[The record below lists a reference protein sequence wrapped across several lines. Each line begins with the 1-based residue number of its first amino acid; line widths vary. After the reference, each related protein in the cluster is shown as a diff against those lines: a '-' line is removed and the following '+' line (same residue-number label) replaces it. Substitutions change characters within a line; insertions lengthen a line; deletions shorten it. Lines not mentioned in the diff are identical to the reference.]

1 MDYLD
6 LDLGSVDA
14 EDLRQDSRDFIQAQA
29 PAGWRL
35 NPFLDW
41 MLGAVAR
48 MVSILIALAGQVPK
62 AIFRDFGVTVLRI
75 PAVTATYATGTVTL
89 NANLEAGSATGL
101 DAGATIVIDGVGF
114 TTTAASGPVAAGG
127 TATVPIQAVLAGS
140 SASQL
145 TGASVLL
152 SSPAVTW
159 IDTITLVAPTEGG
172 VDGETAD
179 EYVNRLADEI
189 PTLSPKAI
197 LLEDV
202 AAIAR
207 ADIEVYRALPL
218 RHYVPAGPG
227 GTPPAQTDVEGAV
240 AVAVIA
246 QGGSDVS
253 EEAEDRVEAAIV
265 DDEQRIVSVSAYVI
279 APTRSAVKVSYAA
292 QAFPG
297 QDTDAA
303 EATGNAALMSLLSG
317 ATWGVPADGGPTDW
331 IDEQVVMRN
340 DLIGALYRTGV
351 FRHVSDVR
359 LALVA
364 NALGTAD
371 LTLPGPAAI
380 PELDETN
387 IAAVVTL

>member
-6 LDLGSVDA
+6 LDFGSVDA
-14 EDLRQDSRDFIQAQA
+14 EDLRQDGRDFIQAQA

-48 MVSILIALAGQVPK
+48 MIVILVALAGQVPK
-62 AIFRDFGVTVLRI
+62 AIFKAFGVTVLRI
-75 PAVTATYATGTVTL
+75 PALTATYATGAVTVH
-89 NANLEAGSATGL
+89 ANAGSGGTL

-114 TTTAASGPVAAGG
+114 ATTASSGAVAAGA
-127 TATVPIQAVLAGS
+127 TAVVPIQAAVAGAGGS
-140 SASQL
+140 DL
-145 TGASVLL
+145 VGTSVRL

-159 IDTITLVAPTEGG
+159 IDSITLNAPTEGG
-172 VDGETAD
+172 VDGETDD
-179 EYVNRLADEI
+179 EYVDRLADEI

-227 GTPPAQTDVEGAV
+227 GTPAAQTGVEGAV
-240 AVAVIA
+240 TVALIA
-246 QGGSDVS
+246 QSGDDVS
-253 EEAEDRVEAAIV
+253 EDAENRVEAAIV
-265 DDEQRIVSVSAYVI
+265 QDENRIVSVTCYVI
-279 APTRSAVKVSYAA
+279 APTRSGVKVSYVA
-292 QAFPG
+292 QAFPD
-297 QDTDAA
+297 QDPVAA
-303 EATGNAALMSLLSG
+303 KATGNSALMSLLSG
-317 ATWGVPADGGPTDW
+317 AVWGVPADGDPTDW
-331 IDEQVVMRN
+331 IDEQIVMRN

-359 LALVA
+359 LALVG

-371 LTLPGPAAI
+371 LVLPGPAAI
-380 PELDETN
+380 PELDEAN
-387 IAAVVTL
+387 ITATVTT